1 MYAIYAHI
9 DPSNHPNVYI
19 YIYMAVPWS
28 VWGNGSATIAD
39 LADESLLPRRGPQL
53 AL

>member
-1 MYAIYAHI
+1 
-9 DPSNHPNVYI
+9 
-19 YIYMAVPWS
+19 MAVPGS